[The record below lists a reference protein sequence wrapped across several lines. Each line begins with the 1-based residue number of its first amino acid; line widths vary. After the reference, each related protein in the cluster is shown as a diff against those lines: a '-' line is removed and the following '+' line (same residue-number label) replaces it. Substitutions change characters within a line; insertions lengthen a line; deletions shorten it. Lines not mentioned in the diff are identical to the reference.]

1 MQKIYVQDLT
11 NLRLLH
17 QIETEPNPKGLCE
30 ISLSGRM
37 VLVCLGRDKGEVRV
51 LHDEVSW
58 IRLIKASDLDV
69 TSVALLSNGRLLAA
83 ASTKGTLIRL
93 FDILSV
99 MLLQDMRRGSAFER
113 TEIHSLSFCSDAEW
127 LALTSNKGTVDVFSL
142 NMDAIK
148 EAKRNNM
155 YSAEVFH
162 SRVADGSVSRT
173 KRIQHIVAFG
183 YQKNIVLVV
192 GTNGR
197 FYRCKFDPIVGGEM
211 TQMECHNFLQPELMS
226 TL

>member
-51 LHDEVSW
+51 LHDE
-58 IRLIKASDLDV
+58 
-69 TSVALLSNGRLLAA
+69 
-83 ASTKGTLIRL
+83 
-93 FDILSV
+93 
-99 MLLQDMRRGSAFER
+99 MRRGSAFER